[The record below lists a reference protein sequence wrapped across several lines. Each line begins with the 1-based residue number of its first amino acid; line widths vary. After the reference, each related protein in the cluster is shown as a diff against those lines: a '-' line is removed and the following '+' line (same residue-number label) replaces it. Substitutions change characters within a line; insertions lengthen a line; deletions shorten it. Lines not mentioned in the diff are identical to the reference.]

1 MTFTLHMAW
10 HMMLVTVA
18 APIAAA
24 AIAGTRRDPVR
35 AAPAIFSPL
44 VACLIEFVI
53 VWGWHTPALH
63 AAARHQ
69 DMWFAAEQLS
79 FAAAALFLWL
89 SIIGGEP
96 RERRTRAGSG
106 VIALVLTFAHMIM
119 LGVLIAL
126 APRDLYGHGALADQ
140 QIGGAV
146 MVIGATI
153 VFPAAAV
160 WLLYP
165 AIAARAAPESRP

>member
-35 AAPAIFSPL
+35 AAPAAFSPL
-44 VACLIEFVI
+44 VACLLEFLI
-53 VWGWHTPALH
+53 VWG
-63 AAARHQ
+63 
-69 DMWFAAEQLS
+69 WFAAEQLS
-79 FAAAALFLWL
+79 FAGAALFLWL
-89 SIIGGEP
+89 SIIGGDP
-96 RERRTRAGSG
+96 GERRARAGSG

-146 MVIGATI
+146 MVIAATI
-153 VFPAAAV
+153 VLPAAAV

-165 AIAARAAPESRP
+165 SLAARPAPESRP